1 MVRYVVTSWNMKT
14 NEKFRQNAK
23 TKKDAIRIAKKFES
37 KGLQEILIMK
47 YSKTGFILDTQ
58 DIDTIF

>member
-14 NEKFRQNAK
+14 NEKFQHNAK
-23 TKKDAIRIAKKFES
+23 TKKEAIRAAKKFES
-37 KGLQEILIMK
+37 KGLENILIMK
-47 YSKTGFILDTQ
+47 YSKDGFLLDTQ